1 MTPAEPQPES
11 AVPQAPASDGAPAA
25 SAGRGRAPYRWYHKM
40 SAVLF
45 ATICLEIG
53 CFLLIFPWTSYATDF
68 AVFRPEWRQ
77 YWDNMYVRGAISGLG
92 LVNLYI
98 ALIEIFR
105 LRRFAQR

>member
-1 MTPAEPQPES
+1 MTPAEPQPG
-11 AVPQAPASDGAPAA
+11 ADVPPVSHGAPAA

-40 SAVLF
+40 SAVVF

-68 AVFRPEWRQ
+68 TAFRPEWGQ
-77 YWDNMYVRGAISGLG
+77 YLKNMYVQGAISGLG

-98 ALIEIFR
+98 AFIEVFR
-105 LRRFAQR
+105 LRRFAGH